1 MASLCLQLHVEGRKQ
16 EMHSVQG
23 MLVLETGGIIFRDI
37 VLTGEGC
44 VLKIIAFE
52 FYDSFQ
58 IP

>member
-1 MASLCLQLHVEGRKQ
+1 
-16 EMHSVQG
+16 MHSVQG

-37 VLTGEGC
+37 VLTREGC